1 MKILIAIILMALA
14 GACFADPG
22 DYRLTKED
30 DAMIEL
36 ALSDR
41 CQTFKDIHKGAG
53 RPEAEGEYVK
63 TMCVLVARI
72 GVYQRFDDLRAIPYE
87 VALKNVLAK
96 NSDSTSSKLNVLG
109 IVAGSAVAKAYLGMN
124 AE

>member
-1 MKILIAIILMALA
+1 MKILIAIILMVLA
-14 GACFADPG
+14 GNCLADIG
-22 DYRLTKED
+22 EYRLTKED

-36 ALSDR
+36 ALNDR
-41 CQTFKDIHKGAG
+41 CQTYKDISDGAG
-53 RPEAEGEYVK
+53 RSEAEGEYIK
-63 TMCVLVARI
+63 TMCILIARI

-96 NSDSTSSKLNVLG
+96 STDSAIRKLNVLG

>member
-30 DAMIEL
+30 DAMIEV
-36 ALSDR
+36 ALNER
-41 CQTFKDIHKGAG
+41 CQTFKDISNGAG
-53 RPEAEGEYVK
+53 RSEAEGEYIK
-63 TMCVLVARI
+63 TMCILIARI
-72 GVYQRFDDLRAIPYE
+72 GVYQRFDDLRAIPYQT
-87 VALKNVLAK
+87 ALKNVLAK
-96 NSDSTSSKLNVLG
+96 STDSATIKLNTVG
-109 IVAGSAVAKAYLGMN
+109 IVAGLAVEKSYLGMN

>member
-36 ALSDR
+36 ALNDR
-41 CQTFKDIHKGAG
+41 CQTYKDISDGAG
-53 RPEAEGEYVK
+53 RSEAEGEYIK
-63 TMCVLVARI
+63 TMCILIARI
-72 GVYQRFDDLRAIPYE
+72 GVYQRFDDLRAIPYQVMLE
-87 VALKNVLAK
+87 NILAQ
-96 NSDSTSSKLNVLG
+96 STDSAIIKLNTLG
-109 IVAGSAVAKAYLGMN
+109 MVAGLAVTKAYLGMN

>member
-1 MKILIAIILMALA
+1 MKTLIAIILMALA

-36 ALSDR
+36 ALNDR

-63 TMCVLVARI
+63 TMCILIARI

-96 NSDSTSSKLNVLG
+96 STDSATIKLNTVG
-109 IVAGSAVAKAYLGMN
+109 IVAGLAVEKSYLGMN

>member
-30 DAMIEL
+30 DAMIEV
-36 ALSDR
+36 ALNDR
-41 CQTFKDIHKGAG
+41 CQTYKDISDGAG
-53 RPEAEGEYVK
+53 RSEAEGEYIK
-63 TMCVLVARI
+63 TMCILIARI
-72 GVYQRFDDLRAIPYE
+72 GVYQRFDDLRAIPYQ

-96 NSDSTSSKLNVLG
+96 STDSATIKLNTVG
-109 IVAGSAVAKAYLGMN
+109 IVAGLAVEKAYLGMN

>member
-1 MKILIAIILMALA
+1 MKILIAIILMVLA

-36 ALSDR
+36 ALNDR
-41 CQTFKDIHKGAG
+41 CQTYKDISDGAG
-53 RPEAEGEYVK
+53 RSEAEGEYVK

-96 NSDSTSSKLNVLG
+96 STDSATRKLNVLG
-109 IVAGSAVAKAYLGMN
+109 IVAGSAVAKAYLGIN

>member
-1 MKILIAIILMALA
+1 MKTLIAIILMVLA

-36 ALSDR
+36 ALNDR
-41 CQTFKDIHKGAG
+41 CQTYKDISDGAG
-53 RPEAEGEYVK
+53 RSEAEGEYIK
-63 TMCVLVARI
+63 TMCILIARI
-72 GVYQRFDDLRAIPYE
+72 GVYQRFDDLRAIPYQT
-87 VALKNVLAK
+87 ALKNVLAK
-96 NSDSTSSKLNVLG
+96 STDSATIKLNTVG
-109 IVAGSAVAKAYLGMN
+109 IVAGLAVEKSYLGMN

>member
-1 MKILIAIILMALA
+1 MKQVIAIILMVLA
-14 GACFADPG
+14 AACCADPG

-30 DAMIEL
+30 DAMIEV
-36 ALSDR
+36 ALNER
-41 CQTFKDIHKGAG
+41 CRTYKDIHEGAG
-53 RPEAEGEYVK
+53 RPDEEGEYVK
-63 TMCVLVARI
+63 TMCILIARI
-72 GVYQRFDDLRAIPYE
+72 GVYQRFDDIRAIPYQ

-96 NSDSTSSKLNVLG
+96 TTDSAIIKLNTLG

>member
-1 MKILIAIILMALA
+1 MKILIAIILMVLA
-14 GACFADPG
+14 GNCLADIG

-36 ALSDR
+36 ALNDR
-41 CQTFKDIHKGAG
+41 CQTYKDISDGAG
-53 RPEAEGEYVK
+53 RSEAEGEYIK
-63 TMCVLVARI
+63 TMCILIARI

-96 NSDSTSSKLNVLG
+96 STDSAIRKLNVLG

>member
-1 MKILIAIILMALA
+1 MKTLIAIILMVLA
-14 GACFADPG
+14 GACCADPG

-36 ALSDR
+36 ALNDR
-41 CQTFKDIHKGAG
+41 CQTYKDIHKGAG

-96 NSDSTSSKLNVLG
+96 STDSATRKLNVLG
-109 IVAGSAVAKAYLGMN
+109 IVAGSAVGNAYLGMN

>member
-1 MKILIAIILMALA
+1 MKTLIAIILMVLA

-36 ALSDR
+36 ALNDR
-41 CQTFKDIHKGAG
+41 CQTYKDISDGAG
-53 RPEAEGEYVK
+53 RSEAEGEYIK
-63 TMCVLVARI
+63 TMCILIARI

-96 NSDSTSSKLNVLG
+96 NSDSTSRKLNVLG

>member
-1 MKILIAIILMALA
+1 MKTLIAIILMALA

-36 ALSDR
+36 ALNDR
-41 CQTFKDIHKGAG
+41 CQTYKDISDGAG
-53 RPEAEGEYVK
+53 RSEAEGEYIK
-63 TMCVLVARI
+63 TMCILIARI
-72 GVYQRFDDLRAIPYE
+72 GVYQRFDDLRAIPYQ

-96 NSDSTSSKLNVLG
+96 STDSATIKLNTVG
-109 IVAGSAVAKAYLGMN
+109 IVAGLAVEKAYLGMN